1 MGVLNKKKE
10 KKVRGVEWINEG
22 VFYQRVSAYLYA
34 LITAPCAR
42 AGQGVTLGNIQC
54 IFVINNA

>member
-10 KKVRGVEWINEG
+10 KKVGGGVEWINEG

-34 LITAPCAR
+34 LITAPRAR
-42 AGQGVTLGNIQC
+42 AG
-54 IFVINNA
+54 